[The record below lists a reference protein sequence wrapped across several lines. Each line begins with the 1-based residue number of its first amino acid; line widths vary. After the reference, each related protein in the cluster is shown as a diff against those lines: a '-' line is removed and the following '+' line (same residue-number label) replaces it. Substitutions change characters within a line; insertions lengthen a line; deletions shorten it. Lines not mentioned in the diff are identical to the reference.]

1 MKRKTVSLST
11 FSFIFAINV
20 NICQNSRGPSETV
33 KPRMVTF
40 NLWQVTWIVVNCI
53 FVFLQMYLN
62 IWTIRAI
69 FHFKGVSQLGRQP
82 DGCGLSICSTVL
94 PLWQILPNGIAD
106 DFFKKQDFLHSS
118 SVIKR
123 ETGVLA
129 VGWGWCQDFL
139 QHQMFWWFCATTRLG
154 DDTFQSFD
162 PMKHWLDGCALKV
175 DLGVTYFQV
184 AHDTSQFY
192 TSARQ
197 ENMWSFFFLIFQHPV
212 FHGHMSPPVVCLVVS
227 LLLFQAR
234 NA

>member
-1 MKRKTVSLST
+1 M
-11 FSFIFAINV
+11 AGN
-20 NICQNSRGPSETV
+20 
-33 KPRMVTF
+33 
-40 NLWQVTWIVVNCI
+40 VNCI

-139 QHQMFWWFCATTRLG
+139 QHQMFWWFYATTRLG

-197 ENMWSFFFLIFQHPV
+197 ENMWSFFFLIFQHSV
-212 FHGHMSPPVVCLVVS
+212 FHGHGCLFGCKFVAVS
-227 LLLFQAR
+227 GQKCLIMGATHAAVESAEPKCPLQ
-234 NA
+234 NY